1 MIQQDL
7 INRANAVMPAGG
19 LGNFDPSIII
29 REGKGTH
36 VWDVDGNEY
45 IDYLLGSGPMVLG
58 HGHPEV
64 LESVHQQLDNG
75 MTFFANN
82 PLGIE
87 LAEEICNAVP
97 WRRSRNTDD
106 CVGRAS
112 RRVLAHIFGP
122 Q

>member
-1 MIQQDL
+1 MTQQDL

-29 REGKGTH
+29 REGKGTR

-87 LAEEICNAVP
+87 LAEEIILTITRP
-97 WRRSRNTDD
+97 
-106 CVGRAS
+106 
-112 RRVLAHIFGP
+112 I
-122 Q
+122 